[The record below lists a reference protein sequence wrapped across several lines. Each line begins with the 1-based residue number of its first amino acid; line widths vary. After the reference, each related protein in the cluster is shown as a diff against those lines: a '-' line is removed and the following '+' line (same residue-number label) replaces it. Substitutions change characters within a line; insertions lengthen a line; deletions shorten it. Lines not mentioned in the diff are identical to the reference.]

1 MKTSRSSD
9 YKFKKGAASESH
21 ERDIYIHKENQLSD
35 KKIVAVGTIKAKY
48 TADLSQALTDVQ
60 KEMFEI

>member
-35 KKIVAVGTIKAKY
+35 KKDEKKVVAVGKITPTSTVVVA
-48 TADLSQALTDVQ
+48 TADI
-60 KEMFEI
+60 KKK

>member
-1 MKTSRSSD
+1 VKTSRSSD

-35 KKIVAVGTIKAKY
+35 KKIVAVGTIKAGEKTV
-48 TADLSQALTDVQ
+48 TASP
-60 KEMFEI
+60 EIKKK